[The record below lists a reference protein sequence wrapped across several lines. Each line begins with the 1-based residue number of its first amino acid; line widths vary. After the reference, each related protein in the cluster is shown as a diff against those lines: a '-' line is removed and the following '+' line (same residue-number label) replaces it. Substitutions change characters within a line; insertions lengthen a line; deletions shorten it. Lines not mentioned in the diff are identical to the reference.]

1 MPHFDTV
8 AGGCSGKCCSL
19 PRSVHGAGHPV
30 EMLRASEVPISFALK
45 GKQLQKCRST
55 IIPSQAG
62 PHGDPH
68 LLWKLGQDVGV
79 SPFSLHLL
87 ADQGMH
93 LSSFNTWV
101 MFSCFFFF
109 SQSKDSDNVLAVCQG
124 NTVAQVSSI
133 ILHISL
139 LHYYFWLQPCVIHW
153 SKK

>member
-1 MPHFDTV
+1 MLHFDTV
-8 AGGCSGKCCSL
+8 AGGSGKCCSL

-45 GKQLQKCRST
+45 GKQLQKCRSK
-55 IIPSQAG
+55 AG
-62 PHGDPH
+62 HHGHPP
-68 LLWKLGQDVGV
+68 LLWKLGQDFRV
-79 SPFSLHLL
+79 SQFSLYLL

-109 SQSKDSDNVLAVCQG
+109 SQSKESDNVLAVCQG

-139 LHYYFWLQPCVIHW
+139 LHCYFWLQPCVIHW